1 MKFIGHLDIMRYFQ
15 KSIRRANIPIA
26 FSGGFSPHMIM
37 SFAAPLGV
45 GVTSSGEYFDMELTD
60 DSLSSKEME
69 DRLNATMA
77 EGMKVI
83 SVRQIPDGK
92 ASACM
97 SLVAAADY
105 TVTFREGK
113 EPSVEWKNGQLEAFF
128 AQDSI
133 EILRKTKRSE
143 KITDIKPWIYKLEL
157 RDDKV
162 WMQLSQGSVHN
173 LKPELVM
180 EAFAKFLGIELEP
193 FALMIHREEVYADR
207 GEEEVRQLV
216 SLEALGD
223 VIAQNGTCYYYH
235 SLLSRNKLPGSCL
248 AVKWKNQ
255 PDLSGGSS
263 GGTPAWKYPCG
274 KGPENSPGHQR
285 CFRGN

>member
-157 RDDKV
+157 RGDKV
-162 WMQLSQGSVHN
+162 WMQLYQGSVHN
-173 LKPELVM
+173 LKPEYKVILVGDASM
-180 EAFAKFLGIELEP
+180 APSELLYRGGSLDYFHSNERTGIYWLQEMHRRFPSAIWLNPMRENNW
-193 FALMIHREEVYADR
+193 AYAYGAYTISLIREEIPMFPLTAA
-207 GEEEVRQLV
+207 G
-216 SLEALGD
+216 LEAGIKEL
-223 VIAQNGTCYYYH
+223 
-235 SLLSRNKLPGSCL
+235 K
-248 AVKWKNQ
+248 K
-255 PDLSGGSS
+255 
-263 GGTPAWKYPCG
+263 
-274 KGPENSPGHQR
+274 
-285 CFRGN
+285 

>member
-15 KSIRRANIPIA
+15 KAIRRANLPIA

-45 GVTSSGEYFDMELTD
+45 GVTSGGEYFDMELTENT
-60 DSLSSKEME
+60 LSSKEME
-69 DRLNATMA
+69 DRLNAAMA
-77 EGMKVI
+77 DGMKVL

-105 TVTFREGK
+105 SVRFRENK
-113 EPSVEWKNGQLEAFF
+113 EPGVSWKEGQLEKFYQ
-128 AQDSI
+128 QDSI

-143 KITDIKPWIYKLEL
+143 KVTDIKPWIYRLEL
-157 RDDKV
+157 RGDAV

-180 EAFAKFLGIELEP
+180 EAFAQFLGVELDS

-207 GEEEVRQLV
+207 GEEGNPQLV
-216 SLEALGD
+216 SLEELGE
-223 VIAQNGTCYYYH
+223 VIA
-235 SLLSRNKLPGSCL
+235 
-248 AVKWKNQ
+248 
-255 PDLSGGSS
+255 
-263 GGTPAWKYPCG
+263 
-274 KGPENSPGHQR
+274 
-285 CFRGN
+285 